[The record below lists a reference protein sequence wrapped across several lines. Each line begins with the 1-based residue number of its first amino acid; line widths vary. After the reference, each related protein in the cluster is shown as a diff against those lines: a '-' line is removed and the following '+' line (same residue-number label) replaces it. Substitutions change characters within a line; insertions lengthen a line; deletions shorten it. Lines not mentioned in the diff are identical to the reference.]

1 MNIAKDLVLIFRL
14 NNLTIVLMMNMSFFN
29 IVDSDLPFEVFIVTL
44 MDSIGHMQG
53 SRLTFFNRSTVAP
66 D

>member
-29 IVDSDLPFEVFIVTL
+29 IVDSDLPFEVFTVTL